1 MLQGPA
7 FTSASLLS
15 RSFYSAR
22 LQPSTP
28 APASDAITS
37 TTSHEPCSSNKTRV
51 RIVPSLDGSSRCV
64 VFNIIDRELTPGT
77 IIRIGRFTDR
87 GSDEN
92 RLTFKSKVVSRSHCE
107 LWVDQIGKVQI
118 RDTKSSSGTFLNHI
132 RLSAAGQLSTSHQLS
147 DGDTIQLGVDYQGG
161 VEEIFRAVRMK
172 IEIDRPTQ
180 SSAYSLATFHQLKSL
195 NTQED
200 QTNVDECCI
209 CLYSIAPR
217 QALFIA
223 PCSHHF
229 HYKCIRPLLASHPAF
244 QCPLCRTYADLDASV
259 EVDLP
264 QDTPTHPIDVQSAQP
279 IPIAANE
286 PASPECVGGA
296 TFVPEVV
303 EEQRPRETTLA
314 PESDE
319 EQDAMA
325 ELSRPPPQTNITS
338 PLSLYQRRHSSSGF
352 VDKLK
357 MVIFDKRRL
366 SYVSGGKRR
375 RSSHSDDDD
384 DTPATSPIDHQAMS
398 TSPTS
403 YSANE
408 PSSSR
413 MTTSISFLGA

>member
-1 MLQGPA
+1 MVIA
-7 FTSASLLS
+7 FPTYFPWLTCILS
-15 RSFYSAR
+15 
-22 LQPSTP
+22 Q
-28 APASDAITS
+28 
-37 TTSHEPCSSNKTRV
+37 
-51 RIVPSLDGSSRCV
+51 
-64 VFNIIDRELTPGT
+64 
-77 IIRIGRFTDR
+77 
-87 GSDEN
+87 
-92 RLTFKSKVVSRSHCE
+92 
-107 LWVDQIGKVQI
+107 VQI

-132 RLSAAGQLSTSHQLS
+132 RLSAAGQLSTSHQLA

-161 VEEIFRAVRMK
+161 VDEIFRAVRMK

-180 SSAYSLATFHQLKSL
+180 SSAYSLATFHQLKTL
-195 NTQED
+195 NTQIDVEA
-200 QTNVDECCI
+200 VDECCI

-244 QCPLCRTYADLDASV
+244 QCPLCRAYADLDASV

-264 QDTPTHPIDVQSAQP
+264 QDAEPIHRPIDVQSHPPPQP
-279 IPIAANE
+279 IPIATNE

-296 TFVPEVV
+296 TFVSDV
-303 EEQRPRETTLA
+303 EEQRPRETTVS

-319 EQDAMA
+319 EHDAMV
-325 ELSRPPPQTNITS
+325 ELSRPPPQSHITS

-357 MVIFDKRRL
+357 MAIFDKRRL

-375 RSSHSDDDD
+375 RSHSDDDD
-384 DTPATSPIDHQAMS
+384 EQDATPATSPIDQQAPMS
-398 TSPTS
+398 TSPS
-403 YSANE
+403 SFSAPNE

-413 MTTSISFLGA
+413 MTTSVSFLGA

>member
-1 MLQGPA
+1 V
-7 FTSASLLS
+7 
-15 RSFYSAR
+15 
-22 LQPSTP
+22 
-28 APASDAITS
+28 
-37 TTSHEPCSSNKTRV
+37 H
-51 RIVPSLDGSSRCV
+51 
-64 VFNIIDRELTPGT
+64 
-77 IIRIGRFTDR
+77 
-87 GSDEN
+87 
-92 RLTFKSKVVSRSHCE
+92 
-107 LWVDQIGKVQI
+107 I
-118 RDTKSSSGTFLNHI
+118 RDTKSSSGTFVNHI
-132 RLSAAGQLSTSHQLS
+132 RLSAAGQSSPSHQLV

-172 IEIDRPTQ
+172 IEIDKPIQ

-195 NTQED
+195 NTQMDMEA
-200 QTNVDECCI
+200 VDECCI

-259 EVDLP
+259 EIDVP
-264 QDTPTHPIDVQSAQP
+264 QDIESAAITNNLIDPHSQAPQP
-279 IPIAANE
+279 IPITPAADE
-286 PASPECVGGA
+286 PSSTGDVGGA
-296 TFVPEVV
+296 TFVPEV
-303 EEQRPRETTLA
+303 EEQRPRETTVS

-319 EQDAMA
+319 EQDAMV
-325 ELSRPPPQTNITS
+325 ELSQPPPQPHITS

-366 SYVSGGKRR
+366 SVVSGGKRR
-375 RSSHSDDDD
+375 RSHSDDDD
-384 DTPATSPIDHQAMS
+384 DQDTPTTSPIDQQPSMS

-403 YSANE
+403 FSANE

-413 MTTSISFLGA
+413 MATSASFFGA

>member
-15 RSFYSAR
+15 RSFYSSR
-22 LQPSTP
+22 PHTSTSTP
-28 APASDAITS
+28 TSAPTADISNIVTNG
-37 TTSHEPCSSNKTRV
+37 PCTSNKTRV

-77 IIRIGRFTDR
+77 MIRIGRFTDR

-107 LWVDQIGKVQI
+107 LWVDHNGKVHI

-180 SSAYSLATFHQLKSL
+180 SSAYSLATFHQLKAL
-195 NTQED
+195 NTEQAD
-200 QTNVDECCI
+200 VDECCI

-244 QCPLCRTYADLDASV
+244 QCPLCRAYADLDASV

-264 QDTPTHPIDVQSAQP
+264 QDTTPVQLPQP
-279 IPIAANE
+279 IPITAANE
-286 PASPECVGGA
+286 PSSPECVGGA
-296 TFVPEVV
+296 TFVSEV
-303 EEQRPRETTLA
+303 EEPRPRETTLS

-319 EQDAMA
+319 EHDAMA
-325 ELSRPPPQTNITS
+325 ELSRPPPQSNITS

-375 RSSHSDDDD
+375 RSHSDDDD
-384 DTPATSPIDHQAMS
+384 EQDTPATSPIDQQAPMS
-398 TSPTS
+398 TSPS
-403 YSANE
+403 SFSAHE

-413 MTTSISFLGA
+413 MTTSVSFLGA

>member
-1 MLQGPA
+1 MP
-7 FTSASLLS
+7 TSCV
-15 RSFYSAR
+15 
-22 LQPSTP
+22 
-28 APASDAITS
+28 TS
-37 TTSHEPCSSNKTRV
+37 NDFIWQLPFPPIPVADS
-51 RIVPSLDGSSRCV
+51 
-64 VFNIIDRELTPGT
+64 VF
-77 IIRIGRFTDR
+77 
-87 GSDEN
+87 S
-92 RLTFKSKVVSRSHCE
+92 
-107 LWVDQIGKVQI
+107 QVQI

-132 RLSAAGQLSTSHQLS
+132 RLSAAGQLSTSHPLS

-161 VEEIFRAVRMK
+161 VEEIYRAVRMK

-195 NTQED
+195 NTQRE
-200 QTNVDECCI
+200 VDECCI

-244 QCPLCRTYADLDASV
+244 QCPLCRAYADLDASV

-264 QDTPTHPIDVQSAQP
+264 QDIDTTTHLIDVQPQP
-279 IPIAANE
+279 IPITASNE
-286 PASPECVGGA
+286 PSSPECVGGA
-296 TFVPEVV
+296 TFVSEV
-303 EEQRPRETTLA
+303 EEQRPRETTVS

-319 EQDAMA
+319 EQDSMA
-325 ELSRPPPQTNITS
+325 ELSRPLPPQSHITS

-357 MVIFDKRRL
+357 MAIFDKRRL

-384 DTPATSPIDHQAMS
+384 ERDTPATSPIDQHAPMA
-398 TSPTS
+398 TSPS
-403 YSANE
+403 SFSANE

-413 MTTSISFLGA
+413 MASSVSFLGA